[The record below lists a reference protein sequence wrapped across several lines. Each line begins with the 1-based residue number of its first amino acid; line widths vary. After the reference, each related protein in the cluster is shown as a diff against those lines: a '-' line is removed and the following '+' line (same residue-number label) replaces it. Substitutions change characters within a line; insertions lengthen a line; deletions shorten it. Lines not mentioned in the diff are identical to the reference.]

1 MGKKP
6 LTTELWILFCNYFYL
21 VSPLV
26 LRVFYFISEDFFY
39 MIFTRRNM
47 FSEDEIREI
56 LPYPIRL
63 EIYCNETFLEM
74 GVIELIKE
82 LRKKH
87 NKNRDSKIESISVD
101 YINKDY
107 VRYIENNKFKI
118 YVGNQLIHE
127 GKVSSL
133 IDNNLKLCE
142 KFYTS
147 LVSLI
152 EGILNIWHDEII
164 KVQKEN
170 GAKLK
175 ELEEEG
181 YDELLYAYYHFN
193 SDKKAFIYLKKLATR
208 YPNSKYMKKLVR
220 IYRLGLHESKPKL
233 WKKKDKSTNRG
244 KHKDF

>member
-1 MGKKP
+1 
-6 LTTELWILFCNYFYL
+6 
-21 VSPLV
+21 
-26 LRVFYFISEDFFY
+26 
-39 MIFTRRNM
+39 M
-47 FSEDEIREI
+47 FSENELIEI

-74 GVIELIKE
+74 GVMELIKE

-87 NKNRDSKIESISVD
+87 NKNRDSKIESISVH
-101 YINKDY
+101 YLNKDY
-107 VRYIENNKFKI
+107 IRYIENNKFKI

-127 GKVSSL
+127 GNVPSL

-142 KFYTS
+142 KFYMS

-170 GAKLK
+170 DAKLK

-208 YPNSKYMKKLVR
+208 YPNSKYMKKLVQS
-220 IYRLGLHESKPKL
+220 YRFCYSDVYERKPAL
-233 WKKKDKSTNRG
+233 WKKLKNSHLAK
-244 KHKDF
+244 